1 MLTVCRAMWR
11 GSLTINAIFQAQSL
25 LEVKVCIYRRAV
37 IIDGMC
43 DIRGVAVLVNN
54 IHTRR
59 FLLGM

>member
-1 MLTVCRAMWR
+1 M
-11 GSLTINAIFQAQSL
+11 INAIFQAQSL

-43 DIRGVAVLVNN
+43 DTWGVAIEVNN

-59 FLLGM
+59 LLFGV